1 MSRDAVT
8 KNSVVKRI
16 IHVQILC
23 LKLNLRWKWTIV
35 QDKDTKLSQDS
46 SPLRLMLLALACLKT
61 SRGNRRLR
69 ARYHF
74 LVTVFAAH
82 ALPFPLWTQWYVNA
96 PKHGQKG
103 DSLCLPYLQ
112 THPPTNTQTL
122 FRGEILIKMTSFAG
136 RGGDGDPYRDGPPIT
151 VKLRPPALLIF
162 VPSSSIAN
170 SFLRA
175 WHVIWATSENSRS
188 IQHKLPGDVFYFP
201 SAC

>member
-82 ALPFPLWTQWYVNA
+82 ALPSPMWTQWYVNA

-103 DSLCLPYLQ
+103 DSLCLPCLQ

-136 RGGDGDPYRDGPPIT
+136 RGGGWWSVQGWASYYSK
-151 VKLRPPALLIF
+151 VK
-162 VPSSSIAN
+162 
-170 SFLRA
+170 
-175 WHVIWATSENSRS
+175 ATSTAN
-188 IQHKLPGDVFYFP
+188 ICALFLNCKFVFKSMARNLSNFREQSEHP
-201 SAC
+201 T